1 MNKLIESFISKMYLN
16 NDIRFGNNN
25 FSKAT
30 NVKKFN
36 EEEENEVFNINK
48 VKLKNK
54 YRKKVSLN
62 GIIHTV
68 EILTNYN
75 KGNKKNMNK

>member
-1 MNKLIESFISKMYLN
+1 MYLN